1 MGGLCFP
8 PETDKFPFR
17 EDFWT
22 FSKEKEKGFCP
33 KEKGGDIGSFS
44 HENKQH
50 KDSGK
55 SRCPWVSGSV
65 GGPSALGRL
74 PVAENKNPAPD
85 KWVDRGAR
93 VTDGVPWPEPENS
106 PVRAVAFAKC
116 PRVGMER
123 TLPDS

>member
-1 MGGLCFP
+1 LGGFQFKRKG
-8 PETDKFPFR
+8 TFMKRKRVFVKRKRGDK
-17 EDFWT
+17 
-22 FSKEKEKGFCP
+22 
-33 KEKGGDIGSFS
+33 GSFS

-55 SRCPWVSGSV
+55 PRCPWVRGSV

-93 VTDGVPWPEPENS
+93 ITDGVPRPEPGNS
-106 PVRAVAFAKC
+106 PIRAVAFAKC